1 MFRSLDPAIRIR
13 EILAD
18 LGMSAG
24 TIRWLSTLIMAI
36 LVAFTAWLA
45 FLIARAI
52 ILRIVTAWVRRS
64 KSAFDDK
71 FLETRVFH
79 RLSWIVP
86 GVVIYFLASWALK
99 NNYHWLVFI
108 HKSAGIYIVILA
120 AMTLVAFVEAWH
132 RIYLMLPISEGR
144 SIKGYVQ
151 FIKAILFITAGLVIL
166 SIIFR
171 IKVMSIIAGL
181 GAFTA
186 VLVFVFR
193 DTLLGFVAS
202 VNLSSNNLLRLGD
215 WITIPG
221 RNIDGTVIDMSLQT
235 VKVENFDKTILTVP
249 TYALVSE
256 SFQNWKGMEEA
267 GVRRIKR
274 DIRIDVRSIALL
286 DPEMVSRLR
295 KMPMMESYLEQN
307 HDAIEAILHGETT
320 ILTNLGAFRAYMLAF
335 LQNHEHIDNELP
347 VMVRDMPSNE
357 HGMPVEIYCFSK
369 INSWVPYETVQSG
382 IFDYVFAMVGKFGL
396 RIFQSPTGNDI
407 ESLRK

>member
-13 EILAD
+13 EILAE

-307 HDAIEAILHGETT
+307 HDAIEAILRGETT